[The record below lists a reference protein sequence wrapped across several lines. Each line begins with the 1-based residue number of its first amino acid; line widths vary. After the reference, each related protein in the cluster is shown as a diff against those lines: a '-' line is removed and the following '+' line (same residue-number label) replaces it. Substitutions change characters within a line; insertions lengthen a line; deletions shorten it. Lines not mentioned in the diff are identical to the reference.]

1 MGGDSPQIEVTD
13 NPDEQRW
20 ELLVDGEHA
29 GQIEYRSRGK
39 RVAMI
44 HTEVEPAF
52 EGRGLAGELIT
63 RALDD
68 ARTRGLQI
76 LPHCPLV
83 REYVKHHPEYL
94 ELVPEGSRARFGL

>member
-1 MGGDSPQIEVTD
+1 MDAGRPRVEVAD
-13 NPDEQRW
+13 RPDEQRW

-29 GQIEYRSRGK
+29 GQIEYRSRGA

-44 HTEVEPAF
+44 HTEIEPSF
-52 EGRGLAGELIT
+52 EGRGLASELIA

-68 ARTRGLQI
+68 ARSRRLQV

-83 REYVKHHPEYL
+83 REHIKRHPEYV
-94 ELVPEGSRARFGL
+94 ELVPEGSRKRFGL